1 MRILLDTPFLL
12 WWLADDP
19 ALGDQARAAISTPEN
34 LIFFSVANIWEIRIK
49 QAIGKLDLPEDF
61 AEVLATQTFEPL
73 AITVGHAHAVRD
85 LPLLHRDPFDR
96 LLIAQAR
103 LERLTLLT
111 RDPIIGQYDVATVLA

>member
-1 MRILLDTPFLL
+1 MRVLLDTHFLL

-19 ALGDQARAAISTPEN
+19 ALGDQGRAVISTPEN
-34 LIFFSVANIWEIRIK
+34 LIFFSAASVWEIRIK
-49 QAIGKLDLPEDF
+49 HAIGKLDLPEDF
-61 AEVLATQTFEPL
+61 ADVLAGQAFEPL
-73 AITVGHAHAVRD
+73 AITVRHAHALQD

>member
-1 MRILLDTPFLL
+1 MRILLDTHFLL

-19 ALGDQARAAISTPEN
+19 ALGDRGRELISTPEN
-34 LIFFSVANIWEIRIK
+34 LIFFSAASVWEMRIK
-49 QAIGKLDLPEDF
+49 QGIGKLDLPENF
-61 AEVLATQTFEPL
+61 ADVLADQAFEPL
-73 AITVGHAHAVRD
+73 GITIEHAHALHG

-111 RDPIIGQYDVATVLA
+111 RDPVIGQYDVTTLLA